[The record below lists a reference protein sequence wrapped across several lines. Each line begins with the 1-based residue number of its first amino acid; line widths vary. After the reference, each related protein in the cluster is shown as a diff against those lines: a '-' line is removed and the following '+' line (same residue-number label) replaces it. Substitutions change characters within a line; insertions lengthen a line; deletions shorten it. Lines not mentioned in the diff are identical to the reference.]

1 MTSVPPGQTNLGAT
15 QGDAGPRTVAEAIGQ
30 IVWLLSQ
37 SAVHRELKIKTLEWS
52 FMPAVV
58 SEQFRIFRF
67 GPTPGLS
74 DADPASFAQFG
85 LTREGLETLPLGVA
99 IWANLSEAAEAKLE
113 AGEHLAAEDWTSGD
127 RTWLVELISPFA
139 TAENKLSQIMLLDLI
154 NGPFKGRSFSL
165 HRTDPQTGKR
175 EKVTLGGEAPA
186 ELR

>member
-1 MTSVPPGQTNLGAT
+1 MTSFPPNQAASAVAHKTGA
-15 QGDAGPRTVAEAIGQ
+15 PRTVAEAIGQ

-37 SAVHRELKIKTLEWS
+37 SSLHRELKIKALEWS

-85 LTREGLETLPLGVA
+85 LTREGLESLPLGVA
-99 IWANLSEAAEAKLE
+99 IWANLSEEAEAKLE
-113 AGEHLAAEDWTSGD
+113 AGEHLSAQDWTSGD

-139 TAENKLSQIMLLDLI
+139 TPENKLSQIMLLDLI
-154 NGPFKGRSFSL
+154 NGPFKGKAFHL
-165 HRTDPQTGKR
+165 HRTDQQTGKR
-175 EKVTLGGEAPA
+175 EKVTLGGEVMVAT
-186 ELR
+186 E